1 MSEERQTAEAFL
13 SAVHVSQFRTLVAV
27 TSVAM
32 AAVGE
37 SETDSANLRGVCR
50 SATDK
55 RIGSRSISVARGAS
69 DTPVSPTHE
78 AYARDIP
85 GETLSVETL
94 GWSGCGETNGWR
106 YVSLDSP
113 FSDGAARFAAD
124 SRIESPR
131 WAGADILNVEVR
143 LRCSTN
149 TPNRWLQVNFL
160 CDGKVVADPNRF
172 DTVFAADKAETQRT
186 SVLRECHANRVA
198 LSLSDGDVGDWGVYA
213 VGVTVAKTTR
223 KMKGFV
229 VAVW

>member
-55 RIGSRSISVARGAS
+55 RIGSPSISVARGAS

-94 GWSGCGETNGWR
+94 GWSGYGETNGWR

-113 FSDGAARFAAD
+113 FSDGAARFAAG
-124 SRIESPR
+124 SRIVSPVWR
-131 WAGADILNVEVR
+131 SLDVLSAEMK

-149 TPNRWLQVNFL
+149 
-160 CDGKVVADPNRF
+160 APNRF
-172 DTVFAADKAETQRT
+172 LTISFLQNGNVVSGPVKFDAVFAADRSEVQTLPVSRAR
-186 SVLRECHANRVA
+186 HANRIA
-198 LSLSDGDVGDWGVYA
+198 LSLPDGSVGDWGVYE
-213 VGVTVAKTTR
+213 VRVTVAPTTR
-223 KMKGFV
+223 AKPGFGV
-229 VAVW
+229 VIR